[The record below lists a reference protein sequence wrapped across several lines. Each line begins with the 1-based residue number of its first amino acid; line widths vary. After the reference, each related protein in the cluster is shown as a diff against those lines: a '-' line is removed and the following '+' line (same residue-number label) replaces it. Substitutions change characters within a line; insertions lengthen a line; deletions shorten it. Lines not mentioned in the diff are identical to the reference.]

1 MTEVIRETGI
11 FSEKLVDD
19 VIANNDYCVDLF
31 KSHAVLAYTGSNS
44 WYSVVESVYI
54 SEPDN
59 SFIILT
65 KNCQTENVSTNQPI
79 YAGKRAT
86 FRELVSDRG
95 NFVIRSGSGIHH
107 PLSSAKTRQMHYHQ
121 VKDAFVCLRLER
133 ARQIAFEDL
142 RNLLLNNHGDL
153 TYLHV
158 RFDWRQDGQKRS
170 LISRC
175 EYLNFNRRPYDATS
189 ADQNLGL
196 PAFDYVQPTCG
207 EVCIY
212 HDGRHRLAYV
222 AALVGK
228 EGVFHCELILEDEVS
243 YMDTKRGY
251 LGDRSHKM
259 LTYLFSPL
267 RRFLMTDYYTLREKI
282 NAVVSFYVILPQNA
296 GKEIKY
302 HG

>member
-1 MTEVIRETGI
+1 MKDVITDRSVFTEQL
-11 FSEKLVDD
+11 FSETRVDRD
-19 VIANNDYCVDLF
+19 TAVDLF

-44 WYSVVESVYI
+44 WYAIVESIYI
-54 SEPDN
+54 SEPDH

-65 KNCQTENVSTNQPI
+65 KNCQTENVSTAQPI

-86 FRELVSDRG
+86 FRELISDRG

-107 PLSSAKTRQMHYHQ
+107 PLSAAKTRQIHYHQ
-121 VKDAFVCLRLER
+121 VKDAFVCLSLEA
-133 ARQIAFEDL
+133 ARQIGFDDL
-142 RNLLLNNHGDL
+142 RNMLLNNHGDL

-158 RFDWRQDGQKRS
+158 RFDWQQDGQKRS

-251 LGDRSHKM
+251 LGDRSHRI
-259 LTYLFSPL
+259 LRYIFSPL
-267 RRFLMTDYYTLREKI
+267 RVRPE
-282 NAVVSFYVILPQNA
+282 SS
-296 GKEIKY
+296 
-302 HG
+302 